1 VFLRDDLLVVDV
13 AVQSDGYVVAFWADS
28 ARDSRV
34 LGGILSNAE
43 LTGGGIDGLCGTSSS
58 STSAVNF
65 CLESLPCSIQNAAIA
80 WLST

>member
-1 VFLRDDLLVVDV
+1 MFLRDDLLVVDV
-13 AVQSDGYVVAFWADS
+13 AVQSDGYVAAFWANS

-34 LGGILSNAE
+34 LGGILSSAE
-43 LTGGGIDGLCGTSSS
+43 LTGSGMDGVCGTSRSS
-58 STSAVNF
+58 ISPVNF